1 MQDNVNN
8 QAINDFFYYIS
19 YKFYKEN
26 DLSDI
31 TWAMCQTCE
40 DFRNLFLKFFFPKI
54 KIVPDIIIERE
65 KATEGSRPDFYIEN
79 GNELYL
85 IENKINDKNHHFGQ
99 YDDAFNVS
107 PEKFGYI
114 TNYSIIDA
122 DIRQKGYKIH
132 TWEELYNYFCKQEIS
147 DENSKSL
154 IEGYLEYVKKVCSII
169 KIEKPMRLNGLYS
182 LYSLVEIIENKLS
195 KRDEDDFTILIDSS
209 SHSNRMCG
217 GGVANG
223 VTGVN
228 FHLKYKTI
236 DLETYGWFG
245 IFYYFEKPTINVGF
259 YNANGW
265 GKKYI
270 EMVSKYKEKW
280 SDHESFNQPYFE
292 DVYLWFDMSQNLY
305 NKFETS
311 DSVEEQ
317 EAILKKFMDDVIMYP
332 INLAE
337 QPK

>member
-1 MQDNVNN
+1 MSEESQNQLLNN
-8 QAINDFFYYIS
+8 FFYYIS

-31 TWAMCQTCE
+31 TWAMCQASE
-40 DFRNLFLKFFFPKI
+40 DFRSLFLKFFFPKI
-54 KIVPDIIIERE
+54 KIAPDVNIERE
-65 KATEGSRPDFYIEN
+65 KATEGSRADFYIEN

-85 IENKINDKNHHFGQ
+85 IENKIDDKNHHFGQ
-99 YDDAFNVS
+99 DDDAFNVS

-132 TWEELYNYFCKQEIS
+132 TWEELYDYFCKQEIG

-154 IEGYLEYVKKVCSII
+154 IEGYLDYVKKVCSII

-182 LYSLVEIIENKLS
+182 LYSLVEIIEKKLT
-195 KRDEDDFTILIDSS
+195 KRDEGEFTIFPYN
-209 SHSNRMCG
+209 SNRSCG
-217 GGVANG
+217 GGITNG

-228 FHLKYKTI
+228 FRLKYKTI

-270 EMVSKYKEKW
+270 EMLSEYKEKW
-280 SDHESFNQPYFE
+280 SDQESFNKPYT
-292 DVYLWFDMSQNLY
+292 DDGVYLWFDMSQNLY
-305 NKFETS
+305 NKFEAS

-317 EAILKKFMDDVIMYP
+317 EALLKKFMDDVIMYP

>member
-1 MQDNVNN
+1 MSDCSQN
-8 QAINDFFYYIS
+8 QSLNDFFYYIS

-132 TWEELYNYFCKQEIS
+132 TWEELYNYFSKQEIS
-147 DENSKSL
+147 DENSKSM

-169 KIEKPMRLNGLYS
+169 KIEKPMRLTGIYS
-182 LYSLVEIIENKLS
+182 LFSLIEIIEKKLS
-195 KRDEDDFTILIDSS
+195 QRDENEFSIYPYNT
-209 SHSNRMCG
+209 NRNCG
-217 GGVANG
+217 GGISNG
-223 VTGVN
+223 ITGVN
-228 FHLKYKTI
+228 FHLKYKAVNI
-236 DLETYGWFG
+236 ETYGWFG
-245 IFYYFEKPTINVGF
+245 IYYERPRPDINIGF
-259 YNANGW
+259 YNSSAW
-265 GKKYI
+265 GAKYI
-270 EMVSKYKEKW
+270 EMLNKHEKQW
-280 SDHESFNQPYFE
+280 SDNESFNKPYFE
-292 DVYLWFDMSQNLY
+292 GQYLWFDLSKDLY
-305 NKFETS
+305 DKFENS
-311 DSVEEQ
+311 NSIEEQ

-332 INLAE
+332 IKIKE
-337 QPK
+337 QQI